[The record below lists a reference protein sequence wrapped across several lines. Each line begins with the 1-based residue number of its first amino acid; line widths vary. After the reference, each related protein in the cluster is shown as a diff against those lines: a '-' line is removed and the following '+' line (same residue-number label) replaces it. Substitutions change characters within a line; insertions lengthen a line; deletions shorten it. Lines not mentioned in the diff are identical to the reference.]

1 MNITMKL
8 DKKHPLYQE
17 DLENVLSIKG
27 LDSLRGKSVLVTGAT
42 GLIGVHL
49 IDALMLLGGVK
60 VYAIGRDKG
69 KAITR
74 LGEYFSNPDFAFIE
88 QDVCQPF
95 PNYLETDYIIPLA
108 SNTHPLA
115 YSRFPVETVQINVMG
130 LTNALNLAKNNGGM
144 VLFPSSVEIYGNSR
158 DNKPFREND
167 TGELDLSTARSC
179 YTESKRVG
187 EALCQSYLSEYGVQ
201 VKIARLSRVFG
212 PTMLESDTKASSQFI
227 KKAIAGEDIVLKSKG
242 DQLFS
247 YVYVSDAVAMLLHV
261 MLHGK
266 IGGIYN
272 ISNELCDVHLKDF
285 AEICAKCVNK
295 NVVFELPAEDE
306 SRGYSIAKN
315 AVLDNGLLKSLGF
328 VPKYGIKDAIE
339 RTIELL
345 R

>member
-1 MNITMKL
+1 MRLNKR
-8 DKKHPLYQE
+8 HPLYQE
-17 DLENVLSIKG
+17 DIQNVLSVPGIDFLK
-27 LDSLRGKSVLVTGAT
+27 GKSVLVTGAT

-60 VYAIGRDKG
+60 VYAIGRNKE
-69 KAITR
+69 KASTR
-74 LGEYFSNPDFAFIE
+74 LGEYFGRSEFVFIE
-88 QDVCQPF
+88 QDVCQQF
-95 PNYLETDYIIPLA
+95 PDDIEADYIIPLA

-144 VLFPSSVEIYGNSR
+144 VLFPSTVEIYGNSR

-212 PTMLESDTKASSQFI
+212 ATMLESDTKASSQFI
-227 KKAIAGEDIVLKSKG
+227 KKAISGEDIVLKSKG

-272 ISNELCDVHLKDF
+272 ISNELCDVHLRDF
-285 AEICAKCVNK
+285 AEICATCVNK
-295 NVVFELPAEDE
+295 NVVFELPVEDE
-306 SRGYSIAKN
+306 SKGYSIAKN
-315 AVLDNGLLKSLGF
+315 AVLDNGFLKSLGF

-339 RTIELL
+339 RTIEIL

>member
-1 MNITMKL
+1 MRLNKR
-8 DKKHPLYQE
+8 HPLYQE
-17 DLENVLSIKG
+17 DIQNVLSVPGIDFLKG
-27 LDSLRGKSVLVTGAT
+27 KIVLVTGAT

-60 VYAIGRDKG
+60 VYAVGRNKE
-69 KAITR
+69 KASTR
-74 LGEYFSNPDFAFIE
+74 LGEYFGRSEFVFIE
-88 QDVCQPF
+88 QDVCQQF
-95 PNYLETDYIIPLA
+95 PDDIEADYIIPLA

-144 VLFPSSVEIYGNSR
+144 VLFPSTVEIYGNSR

-187 EALCQSYLSEYGVQ
+187 EALCQSYFSEYGVQ
-201 VKIARLSRVFG
+201 VKIVRLSRVFG
-212 PTMLESDTKASSQFI
+212 PTMLESDTKASSQFVR
-227 KKAIAGEDIVLKSKG
+227 KAVAGEDIVLKSKG

-247 YVYVSDAVAMLLHV
+247 YIYVSDAVAMLLNV

-272 ISNELCDVHLKDF
+272 ISNELCDVQLKDF
-285 AEICAKCVNK
+285 AEICATCVNK
-295 NVVFELPAEDE
+295 KVVFELPVEDE

-315 AVLDNGLLKSLGF
+315 AVLDNGFLKSLGF

-339 RTIELL
+339 RTIEIL

>member
-1 MNITMKL
+1 MRLNKR
-8 DKKHPLYQE
+8 HPLYQE
-17 DLENVLSIKG
+17 DIQNVLSVPGIDFLK
-27 LDSLRGKSVLVTGAT
+27 GKSVLVTGAT

-60 VYAIGRDKG
+60 VYAVGRNKE
-69 KAITR
+69 KASTR
-74 LGEYFSNPDFAFIE
+74 LGEYFGRSEFVFIE
-88 QDVCQPF
+88 QDVCQQF
-95 PNYLETDYIIPLA
+95 PDDIEADYIIPLA

-144 VLFPSSVEIYGNSR
+144 VLFPSTVEIYGNSR

-187 EALCQSYLSEYGVQ
+187 EALCQSYFSEYGVQ

-212 PTMLESDTKASSQFI
+212 PTMLESDTKASSQFVR
-227 KKAIAGEDIVLKSKG
+227 KAVAGEDIVLKSKG

-247 YVYVSDAVAMLLHV
+247 YIYVSDAVAMLLNV

-272 ISNELCDVHLKDF
+272 ISNELCDVQLKDF
-285 AEICAKCVNK
+285 AEICATCVNK
-295 NVVFELPAEDE
+295 KVVFELPVEDE

-315 AVLDNGLLKSLGF
+315 AVLDNGFLKSLGF

-339 RTIELL
+339 RTIEIL

>member
-1 MNITMKL
+1 MRLNKQ
-8 DKKHPLYQE
+8 HPLYQE
-17 DLENVLSIKG
+17 DLQSVLSVPGIDFLK
-27 LDSLRGKSVLVTGAT
+27 GKSVLVTGAT

-60 VYAIGRDKG
+60 VYAVGRDKE
-69 KAITR
+69 KASNR
-74 LGEYFSNPDFAFIE
+74 LGEYFGRSEFAFVE
-88 QDVCQPF
+88 QDVCQQLPDD
-95 PNYLETDYIIPLA
+95 LEADYIIPLA

-115 YSRFPVETVQINVMG
+115 YSRFPVETAQINVMG

-144 VLFPSSVEIYGNSR
+144 VLFPSTVEIYGNSR

-187 EALCQSYLSEYGVQ
+187 EALCQSYFSEYGVQ
-201 VKIARLSRVFG
+201 VKIVRLSRVFG

-227 KKAIAGEDIVLKSKG
+227 NKAIAGEDIVLKSKG

-295 NVVFELPAEDE
+295 NVVFELPVEDE

-315 AVLDNGLLKSLGF
+315 AILDNGLLKSLGF

-339 RTIELL
+339 RTIKLL